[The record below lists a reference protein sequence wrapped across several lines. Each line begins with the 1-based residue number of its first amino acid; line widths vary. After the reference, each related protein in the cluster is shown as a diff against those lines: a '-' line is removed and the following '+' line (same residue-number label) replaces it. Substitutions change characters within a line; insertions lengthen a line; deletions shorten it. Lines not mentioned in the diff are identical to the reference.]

1 MPPLCTAGYRLVQ
14 GDIITMFKALYLL
27 FINTIYIAGA
37 TFLVA
42 RLLHLPKKEYPDTNT
57 RNKVQWLVW
66 SLVIIAAIPGFR
78 LTKNLLQ
85 DIITEQQFTSF
96 TQDITQQ
103 YPVQVLQKSLDK
115 DTKTMNLWLI

>member
-1 MPPLCTAGYRLVQ
+1 ML
-14 GDIITMFKALYLL
+14 KALYLL

-42 RLLHLPKKEYPDTNT
+42 RLLHLPKKEYPDINT

-66 SLVIIAAIPGFR
+66 SLVIVAAIPGFR
-78 LTKNLLQ
+78 LTRNLLQ